1 MNPYMTQTPNAN
13 DVALVESIVSQRLKG
28 SILWM
33 VVGLLTTLGIGVA
46 TLMNPSWARFGAS
59 NFNILL
65 IAEVAVVF
73 LFSMRTYK
81 ANVMS
86 LYAMFFIYSALNGVT
101 LSLVSLAY
109 GIMEATVPA
118 LIGALAFFV
127 AFSIVGLT
135 TKKNLAGLTPY
146 LVAAIFGMIIVS
158 LVFMAASYFSIP
170 YLSSI
175 SYSTISLILGYVGVV
190 VFSIFT
196 AVDMNMIKNSVT
208 QLALS
213 EDETILD
220 RIEIAGALSLY
231 LDFINLFLSLLRIF
245 GNRR

>member
-1 MNPYMTQTPNAN
+1 MDGCWFVDHIRDWCCDAN
-13 DVALVESIVSQRLKG
+13 ESVLGALC
-28 SILWM
+28 
-33 VVGLLTTLGIGVA
+33 
-46 TLMNPSWARFGAS
+46 AS

-146 LVAAIFGMIIVS
+146 LVVLYIWYDYRKSRVYGDRIFRFHILVPLVIV
-158 LVFMAASYFSIP
+158 
-170 YLSSI
+170 
-175 SYSTISLILGYVGVV
+175 
-190 VFSIFT
+190 
-196 AVDMNMIKNSVT
+196 
-208 QLALS
+208 QLA
-213 EDETILD
+213 
-220 RIEIAGALSLY
+220 
-231 LDFINLFLSLLRIF
+231 
-245 GNRR
+245 

>member
-46 TLMNPSWARFGAS
+46 TLMNPSWARFAAS

-118 LIGALAFFV
+118 LTFFV

-175 SYSTISLILGYVGVV
+175 SYSTISLILGYVGVI

-245 GNRR
+245 GNSR

>member
-1 MNPYMTQTPNAN
+1 MYKRQ
-13 DVALVESIVSQRLKG
+13 
-28 SILWM
+28 
-33 VVGLLTTLGIGVA
+33 
-46 TLMNPSWARFGAS
+46 
-59 NFNILL
+59 
-65 IAEVAVVF
+65 F

-196 AVDMNMIKNSVT
+196 AVDMNKMCIR
-208 QLALS
+208 
-213 EDETILD
+213 D
-220 RIEIAGALSLY
+220 RSCV
-231 LDFINLFLSLLRIF
+231 NLLRVAYLLLLIIRMIMKAS
-245 GNRR
+245 NLVISS

>member
-1 MNPYMTQTPNAN
+1 MNPYMTQMPNAN

-46 TLMNPSWARFGAS
+46 TLMNPSWARFAAS

-65 IAEVAVVF
+65 IVEVAVVF

-101 LSLVSLAY
+101 LSLVSYAY
-109 GIMEATVPA
+109 GIMEAAVPA

-127 AFSIVGLT
+127 AFSIV
-135 TKKNLAGLTPY
+135 
-146 LVAAIFGMIIVS
+146 AAVFGMIIVS

-175 SYSTISLILGYVGVV
+175 SYSTVSLILGYVGVV

>member
-1 MNPYMTQTPNAN
+1 M
-13 DVALVESIVSQRLKG
+13 D
-28 SILWM
+28 
-33 VVGLLTTLGIGVA
+33 VVGLLTTLGIGIA
-46 TLMNPSWARFGAS
+46 TLMKSDRWARFAAS

-175 SYSTISLILGYVGVV
+175 SYSTISLISWLRWGRG
-190 VFSIFT
+190 IFH
-196 AVDMNMIKNSVT
+196 
-208 QLALS
+208 
-213 EDETILD
+213 
-220 RIEIAGALSLY
+220 LY
-231 LDFINLFLSLLRIF
+231 
-245 GNRR
+245 GC

>member
-33 VVGLLTTLGIGVA
+33 VVGLLTTLGIGIA
-46 TLMNPSWARFGAS
+46 TLMNPSWARFAAS

-65 IAEVAVVF
+65 IVEVAVVF

-135 TKKNLAGLTPY
+135 TKKNLAGLT
-146 LVAAIFGMIIVS
+146 
-158 LVFMAASYFSIP
+158 
-170 YLSSI
+170 
-175 SYSTISLILGYVGVV
+175 
-190 VFSIFT
+190 
-196 AVDMNMIKNSVT
+196 
-208 QLALS
+208 
-213 EDETILD
+213 
-220 RIEIAGALSLY
+220 
-231 LDFINLFLSLLRIF
+231 
-245 GNRR
+245 

>member
-1 MNPYMTQTPNAN
+1 MDGCRLIDYIRYWCCDAN
-13 DVALVESIVSQRLKG
+13 ESVL
-28 SILWM
+28 
-33 VVGLLTTLGIGVA
+33 
-46 TLMNPSWARFGAS
+46 ARFAAS

-135 TKKNLAGLTPY
+135 TKKKFSRINAVISGGY
-146 LVAAIFGMIIVS
+146 LWHDYRKSRVYGSIVLFDS
-158 LVFMAASYFSIP
+158 LS
-170 YLSSI
+170 
-175 SYSTISLILGYVGVV
+175 
-190 VFSIFT
+190 
-196 AVDMNMIKNSVT
+196 
-208 QLALS
+208 
-213 EDETILD
+213 
-220 RIEIAGALSLY
+220 
-231 LDFINLFLSLLRIF
+231 
-245 GNRR
+245 

>member
-46 TLMNPSWARFGAS
+46 TLMNPSWARFAAS

-196 AVDMNMIKNSVT
+196 AVDINMI
-208 QLALS
+208 
-213 EDETILD
+213 
-220 RIEIAGALSLY
+220 
-231 LDFINLFLSLLRIF
+231 
-245 GNRR
+245 